1 MTCVDFMFF
10 RDFSS
15 PIYHQHLITSPM
27 EVGDIHK
34 DHTESSDM
42 WNVKQLFFER
52 AQNLKHKLSYKAE
65 D

>member
-1 MTCVDFMFF
+1 
-10 RDFSS
+10 
-15 PIYHQHLITSPM
+15 M

-34 DHTESSDM
+34 DHTESRDM